1 MYGVDWGGPVNEIPD
16 VELIDVH
23 ENNVDLSEQVEDLKE
38 SVDPLSQCDDVGVSL
53 YVAARAYVSNCF

>member
-1 MYGVDWGGPVNEIPD
+1 MDWGGPVSEFPD
-16 VELIDVH
+16 VELIDVP
-23 ENNVDLSEQVEDLKE
+23 ENTVDLTEQQVEDLKE